1 MHFQE
6 SSLYNLK
13 NRNNNH
19 DQSTDFFDK
28 QKFKKSKE
36 KLECIKLMT
45 LENDKK
51 CEWKT
56 EKKWCNNFKDS

>member
-1 MHFQE
+1 M
-6 SSLYNLK
+6 
-13 NRNNNH
+13 
-19 DQSTDFFDK
+19 
-28 QKFKKSKE
+28 E

-51 CEWKT
+51 CDWKT